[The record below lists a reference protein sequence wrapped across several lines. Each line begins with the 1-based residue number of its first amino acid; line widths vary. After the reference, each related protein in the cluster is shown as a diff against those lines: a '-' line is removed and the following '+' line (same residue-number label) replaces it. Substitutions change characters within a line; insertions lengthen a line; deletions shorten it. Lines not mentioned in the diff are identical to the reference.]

1 MLWALL
7 NTRLFAALAVAAIV
21 TMYVR
26 STKQQQQ
33 QQQQQQPSLWQL
45 FAVTF
50 VATYVTLYIA
60 EQLQGSKVT
69 GGGGDSS
76 VKLDD
81 MMQHVDFKLP
91 KF

>member
-1 MLWALL
+1 MLGTLL
-7 NTRLFAALAVAAIV
+7 NVRLFAAIAVATVV
-21 TMYVR
+21 TLFVR
-26 STKQQQQ
+26 SMQQQQ
-33 QQQQQQPSLWQL
+33 QQQQLNLWQL

-50 VATYVTLYIA
+50 VATYVTLYVA
-60 EQLQGSKVT
+60 DQMGGQRTS
-69 GGGGDSS
+69 GGGGDTT